1 LFCSL
6 REVHLVAGK
15 KDEQLRFQASLLE
28 AVGQSVIAT
37 DLEGEVLYWN
47 RAAEEIY
54 GWSSEEALGRSL
66 KDLTVYEEAL
76 EKAEE
81 VGSELRAGRAWSG
94 ETLLRRKDGSYVP
107 VLGTATPL
115 FDDRGNVVGM
125 IGVSTDISE
134 RNALEE
140 QLHHQA
146 FHDPLTGLPNRAL
159 FMDRLEHALTRANR
173 RGTKVAVLFMDLDNF
188 KVINDSLGHKA
199 GDQLLI
205 AVAERL
211 KACLRP
217 EDTAA
222 RLGGDEFTIL
232 VEDVAGVGDVARI
245 AERIAEML
253 RPPFPL
259 GEEVFATV
267 SIGVALNGPAQG
279 QPADLLLRH
288 ADLAMYRAKR
298 RGKARYE
305 VFEPSMDSAF
315 TRPVLQRWR
324 RRDNLLLGLVLIAL
338 AAVGWAYVAY
348 QAASTGSMASALGS
362 MQMGS
367 KGEAALFLLAWT
379 AMMMAMMV
387 PATLPLILLYHTIA
401 RDRLSLLQA
410 RVGVVTLLVGYLAVW
425 AMAGL
430 PVYAYNS
437 LAGAAGSLVAVLPA
451 LLLIVGGAYQF
462 TPLKRICHARCSSPF
477 FFLMHNWD
485 PGATGALRLGMVHGV
500 DCLGCC
506 AGLMVG
512 LVALGATNLAW
523 MLTAAVI
530 IFAEKTIPKSHR
542 IARPLGVVM
551 LSGGVVLLVTSL
563 LGGMAPG
570 MESM

>member
-1 LFCSL
+1 
-6 REVHLVAGK
+6 VW
-15 KDEQLRFQASLLE
+15 ASL
-28 AVGQSVIAT
+28 SVSLVRDA
-37 DLEGEVLYWN
+37 EGEPLYFVSQIQDVT
-47 RAAEEIY
+47 E
-54 GWSSEEALGRSL
+54 
-66 KDLTVYEEAL
+66 
-76 EKAEE
+76 
-81 VGSELRAGRAWSG
+81 
-94 ETLLRRKDGSYVP
+94 RK
-107 VLGTATPL
+107 
-115 FDDRGNVVGM
+115 
-125 IGVSTDISE
+125 
-134 RNALEE
+134 ALEE

-245 AERIAEML
+245 AGRIADIL
-253 RPPFPL
+253 QPPFAL
-259 GEEVFATV
+259 GEQEVFATA

-279 QPADLLLRH
+279 QLADLLRH

-315 TRPVLQRWR
+315 TPPVLQRWR
-324 RRDNLLLGLVLIAL
+324 RRDNLWLGLVLIAL

-348 QAASTGSMASALGS
+348 QAASMGSMASAFGV

-379 AMMMAMMV
+379 AMMVAMMV
-387 PATLPLILLYHTIA
+387 PATLPLILLYRTIA
-401 RDRLSLLQA
+401 RNRLSLGRA
-410 RVGVVTLLVGYLAVW
+410 RVGVVTLPVGYIAVW

-437 LAGAAGSLVAVLPA
+437 LAGAAGSLAAVLPA

-462 TPLKRICHARCSSPF
+462 TPLKRICHTRCSSPF
-477 FFLMHNWD
+477 FFLMHNWH
-485 PGATGALRLGMVHGV
+485 PGVTGALRLGMVHGV

-512 LVALGATNLAW
+512 LVALGTTNLAW

-530 IFAEKTIPKSHR
+530 IFAEKTIPNSHR